1 MSHLY
6 MNNVQL
12 VRIVYT
18 IAIEPNGVELLLK
31 NDMVGSLISLFTSLS
46 LDSINAK
53 QSDISYRNSIVT
65 SLLIDYLDRIDSK
78 ELLQNTIIYLG
89 YIIFIV
95 VSFFLSY

>member
-1 MSHLY
+1 
-6 MNNVQL
+6 
-12 VRIVYT
+12 
-18 IAIEPNGVELLLK
+18 
-31 NDMVGSLISLFTSLS
+31 MVGSLISLFTSLS

-78 ELLQNTIIYLG
+78 ELLQNIIIYLG

>member
-1 MSHLY
+1 
-6 MNNVQL
+6 
-12 VRIVYT
+12 
-18 IAIEPNGVELLLK
+18 
-31 NDMVGSLISLFTSLS
+31 MVGSLISLFTSLS

-65 SLLIDYLDRIDSK
+65 CLLIDYLDRIDSK

>member
-1 MSHLY
+1 
-6 MNNVQL
+6 
-12 VRIVYT
+12 
-18 IAIEPNGVELLLK
+18 
-31 NDMVGSLISLFTSLS
+31 MVGSLISLFTSLS

>member
-1 MSHLY
+1 
-6 MNNVQL
+6 
-12 VRIVYT
+12 
-18 IAIEPNGVELLLK
+18 
-31 NDMVGSLISLFTSLS
+31 MVGSLISLFTSLS

-78 ELLQNTIIYLG
+78 DLLQNIIIYLG